1 MASVLLISN
10 GCSSK
15 QKVVSQTIKDKTSL
29 EWWNVAEE
37 DLEVAIATKNGNV
50 KGVT

>member
-29 EWWNVAEE
+29 E
-37 DLEVAIATKNGNV
+37 
-50 KGVT
+50 